1 MIQVYVETKR
11 QHSQEII
18 GGQSLRPF
26 NQNPGVVFQKVE
38 NVNKALD
45 FIKLRGVSLTN
56 IGAEDIVN
64 QNLKLVLGMLWT
76 IILRFTISDI
86 K

>member
-1 MIQVYVETKR
+1 MI
-11 QHSQEII
+11 
-18 GGQSLRPF
+18 
-26 NQNPGVVFQKVE
+26 FQKME

-45 FIKLRGVSLTN
+45 FIKLRGVALTN

-64 QNLKLVLGMLWT
+64 KNLKLVLGMLWT
-76 IILRFTISDI
+76 IILRFTIADI

>member
-1 MIQVYVETKR
+1 MNPTMI
-11 QHSQEII
+11 
-18 GGQSLRPF
+18 
-26 NQNPGVVFQKVE
+26 FQKME

-45 FIKLRGVSLTN
+45 FIKSRGVALTN

-64 QNLKLVLGMLWT
+64 KNLKLVLGMLWT
-76 IILRFTISDI
+76 IILRFTIADI

>member
-1 MIQVYVETKR
+1 MI
-11 QHSQEII
+11 
-18 GGQSLRPF
+18 
-26 NQNPGVVFQKVE
+26 FQKME

-45 FIKLRGVSLTN
+45 FIKSRGVALTN

-64 QNLKLVLGMLWT
+64 KNLKLVLGMLWT
-76 IILRFTISDI
+76 IILRFTIADI